1 MKTKTEQMY
10 ATMNPWRLFFVVAIP
25 GMVSMFA
32 MSVYSVLEGIFI
44 GHALGEE
51 AFAAI
56 NIAFPLVLITN
67 SLADLIGVGASV
79 PISIAL
85 GKEDYKSAN
94 NTFTVSVI
102 MIFASSVFMG
112 SVMFFAAEPLAS
124 MMGADGTLLSTSA
137 RYLRTSAVFCPLAS
151 IFFAMDNYLRISGYV
166 KMSMIINVISNV
178 LTIGLMSVF
187 LFVLK
192 MDVSGSALALSIS
205 MSACSL
211 VAMIPFVTRRAL
223 LKFKKPQFSRPLL
236 KQIAACGSPVFLNNI
251 AGRITSIIMNVS
263 LMTMGAKVLGAG
275 GGTTAVA
282 VYAVLMYSSD
292 MCWPLLYGIADSLA
306 PSLGY
311 NWGAKNYS
319 RVKRIAGCAYVGTM
333 VVGLVSTSLLFFM
346 PRVIASLFV
355 DDADT
360 RLLEMAAD
368 AIRIFCLTYLFRWI
382 AVTTQSYLS
391 AIEKP
396 ARATV
401 MALAIAFVFPVV
413 LLGALWGLGLPGIW
427 FNFVGVNILAATL
440 SAVFLVSLSREIKRR
455 VSECEP
461 ATQENTDKKEKTN

>member
-1 MKTKTEQMY
+1 VKTKTEQMY
-10 ATMNPWRLFFVVAIP
+10 AAMNPWRLFFIVAIP

-51 AFAAI
+51 ALAAI

-112 SVMFFAAEPLAS
+112 SIMFFAAKPLAS

-166 KMSMIINVISNV
+166 RMSMIINVISNV
-178 LTIGLMSVF
+178 LTIGLMSLF

-192 MDVSGSALALSIS
+192 MDVSGAALALSIS

-211 VAMIPFVTRRAL
+211 VAMIPFVARRAL

-251 AGRITSIIMNVS
+251 AGRITSIIMNIS
-263 LMTMGAKVLGAG
+263 LMTVGAKALGEG

-319 RVKRIAGCAYVGTM
+319 RVKRIARCAYVGTM
-333 VVGLVSTSLLFFM
+333 AVGLVSTSVLFFM

-355 DDADT
+355 DAQDV

-401 MALAIAFVFPVV
+401 MALSIAFVFPVV
-413 LLGALWGLGLPGIW
+413 LLGALWGFGLSGIW
-427 FNFVGVNILAATL
+427 FNFVGVNILAAIL

-455 VSECEP
+455 ESEYKTV
-461 ATQENTDKKEKTN
+461 TQKNA

>member
-112 SVMFFAAEPLAS
+112 SIMFFAAEPLAS

-166 KMSMIINVISNV
+166 RMSMIINVISNV
-178 LTIGLMSVF
+178 LTIGLMSLF

-192 MDVSGSALALSIS
+192 MDVSGAALALSIS

-211 VAMIPFVTRRAL
+211 VAMIPFVARRAL

-251 AGRITSIIMNVS
+251 AGRITSIIMNIS
-263 LMTMGAKVLGAG
+263 LMTVGAKALGEG

-319 RVKRIAGCAYVGTM
+319 RVKRIAGCAYIGTM
-333 VVGLVSTSLLFFM
+333 VVGLVSTSVLFFM

-355 DDADT
+355 DAADA
-360 RLLEMAAD
+360 RLLEMAAG

-401 MALAIAFVFPVV
+401 LALAIAFVFPVV
-413 LLGALWGLGLPGIW
+413 LLGALWGFGLSGLW
-427 FNFVGVNILAATL
+427 FNFVGVNILAAIL
-440 SAVFLVSLSREIKRR
+440 SVFFLVSLSREIKTR
-455 VSECEP
+455 VAECDAAARES
-461 ATQENTDKKEKTN
+461 A

>member
-151 IFFAMDNYLRISGYV
+151 IFFAMPKSVRPKVLILLRIRKSCNY
-166 KMSMIINVISNV
+166 N
-178 LTIGLMSVF
+178 
-187 LFVLK
+187 
-192 MDVSGSALALSIS
+192 
-205 MSACSL
+205 
-211 VAMIPFVTRRAL
+211 RAL
-223 LKFKKPQFSRPLL
+223 L
-236 KQIAACGSPVFLNNI
+236 I
-251 AGRITSIIMNVS
+251 
-263 LMTMGAKVLGAG
+263 
-275 GGTTAVA
+275 
-282 VYAVLMYSSD
+282 YH
-292 MCWPLLYGIADSLA
+292 
-306 PSLGY
+306 
-311 NWGAKNYS
+311 
-319 RVKRIAGCAYVGTM
+319 
-333 VVGLVSTSLLFFM
+333 
-346 PRVIASLFV
+346 
-355 DDADT
+355 
-360 RLLEMAAD
+360 
-368 AIRIFCLTYLFRWI
+368 
-382 AVTTQSYLS
+382 
-391 AIEKP
+391 
-396 ARATV
+396 
-401 MALAIAFVFPVV
+401 
-413 LLGALWGLGLPGIW
+413 
-427 FNFVGVNILAATL
+427 
-440 SAVFLVSLSREIKRR
+440 
-455 VSECEP
+455 
-461 ATQENTDKKEKTN
+461 

>member
-56 NIAFPLVLITN
+56 NIAYPLVLITN

-85 GKEDYKSAN
+85 GKGDYRGAN

-102 MIFASSVFMG
+102 MIFASSLFMG
-112 SVMFFAAEPLAS
+112 SVMFFAAKPLAS
-124 MMGADGTLLSTSA
+124 MMGADGTLLFTSV
-137 RYLRTSAVFCPLAS
+137 RYLRASALFCPLVS

-166 KMSMIINVISNV
+166 RMSMIINVVSNF

-192 MDVSGSALALSIS
+192 MDVAGSALALSIS
-205 MSACSL
+205 MSACSV
-211 VAMIPFVTRRAL
+211 VAMIPFIARRAL
-223 LKFKKPQFSRPLL
+223 LKFRRPQFSRSML
-236 KQIAACGSPVFLNNI
+236 KQIVACGSPVFLNNVS
-251 AGRITSIIMNVS
+251 GRITSILVNIS
-263 LMTMGAKVLGAG
+263 LMAIGTETLGQG

-282 VYAVLMYSSD
+282 IYSVLLYSSD

-319 RVKRIAGCAYVGTM
+319 RVKKIAACSYTGTM
-333 VVGLVSTSLLFFM
+333 VIGLVSTSALFFM
-346 PRVIASLFV
+346 PHAVASLFV
-355 DDADT
+355 DAADV
-360 RLLEMAAD
+360 RLLEMSAE
-368 AIRIFCLTYLFRWI
+368 AIKIFCLAYLFRWI

-391 AIEKP
+391 AIEKS
-396 ARATV
+396 ARATI
-401 MALAIAFVFPVV
+401 MAVSIAFVFPVV
-413 LLGALWGLGLPGIW
+413 LLGALWGFGLPGIW
-427 FNFVGVNILAATL
+427 FNFVGVNILAAVL
-440 SAVFLVSLSREIKRR
+440 SAVFLMCLSREMKRR
-455 VSECEP
+455 ETELTLEMSG
-461 ATQENTDKKEKTN
+461 NKK

>member
-1 MKTKTEQMY
+1 MKTKTELMY

-25 GMVSMFA
+25 GMVSMLA
-32 MSVYSVLEGIFI
+32 MSIYSVLEGIFI

-112 SVMFFAAEPLAS
+112 SVMFFAARPLAS
-124 MMGADGTLLSTSA
+124 MMGADGTLLSTSV

-166 KMSMIINVISNV
+166 RMSMIINVISNF

-223 LKFKKPQFSRPLL
+223 LKFKRPKFSKPLL
-236 KQIAACGSPVFLNNI
+236 KQIAACGSPVFLNNV
-251 AGRITSIIMNVS
+251 AGRVTSIIMNIS
-263 LMTMGAKVLGAG
+263 LMTVGANVLGEG

-292 MCWPLLYGIADSLA
+292 LCWPLLYGIADSLA

-311 NWGAKNYS
+311 NWGAKNYL
-319 RVKRIAGCAYVGTM
+319 RVKKIAGCAYVGTM
-333 VVGLVSTSLLFFM
+333 IVGLVSTSVLFFM

-355 DDADT
+355 DSADV

-368 AIRIFCLTYLFRWI
+368 AIKIFCITYLFRWI

-396 ARATV
+396 ARATI
-401 MALAIAFVFPVV
+401 MALGIAFVFPVL
-413 LLGALWGLGLPGIW
+413 LLGALWGFGLSGIW
-427 FNFVGVNILAATL
+427 FNFAGVNILAAIL

-455 VSECEP
+455 ESECEP
-461 ATQENTDKKEKTN
+461 VVQENE